1 MDSIDLARA
10 QPVLDFFAA
19 RLRLPPIWTD
29 AALAEEALCTR
40 EGIALHPGAAEGPQF
55 AAVLAHE
62 LFHFW
67 SRGAVQPAKWGAL
80 PRRVPRFAV
89 ERNHLLKSLNG
100 AGVEELAADLL
111 TERLCVRLRLH
122 FAPAYLVALP
132 ADLLSA
138 RASNA
143 LALLSA
149 LRFAPNPPKGLAAQ
163 EAELAALAPV
173 GEGLRRLSGFE
184 LAALALH
191 ELRVEGSITVTHFPA
206 LLRPIAQEVRAALA
220 APLDAL
226 DAPGLLSVLCTVFTR
241 PHLFGHERGPLWEG
255 SSPLELPGRA
265 LAARL
270 RSEEGREGVRGWLAT
285 VRARLERPHDDYI

>member
-1 MDSIDLARA
+1 LDLARA
-10 QPVLDFFAA
+10 QPVLAFFAA

-29 AALAEEALCTR
+29 AALVEEALCTR
-40 EGIALHPGAAEGPQF
+40 EGVVLHPSAAEGPQL

-111 TERLCVRLRLH
+111 TERLCARLGLH

-132 ADLLSA
+132 ADLLEVRLEEA
-138 RASNA
+138 RAL
-143 LALLSA
+143 LASLPLSPA
-149 LRFAPNPPKGLAAQ
+149 PPKGLAAQ
-163 EAELAALAPV
+163 EAEQAALAPV
-173 GEGLRRLSGFE
+173 GEALRRLSGFE

-191 ELRVEGSITVTHFPA
+191 ELRVERAVSVTHFPA
-206 LLRPIAQEVRAALA
+206 LLRPVAQEVHAGLVG
-220 APLDAL
+220 PLDAL
-226 DAPGLLSVLCTVFTR
+226 DAPGLLSALCAVFTR

-255 SSPLELPGRA
+255 ASPLELPGRA

-270 RSEEGREGVRGWLAT
+270 RSDEGREGLREWVAI
-285 VRARLERPHDDYI
+285 VRARLELPRDKGL